1 MATLDIFQDD
11 AFSVTSLSQ
20 TITDIPDIP
29 TQLGDKGLFQEEG
42 ISTLSFMIERQGS
55 SIKLLPTAPRGGVRE
70 PVALG
75 PRKLIP
81 LQALHI
87 PATFSVD
94 ADEVQG
100 IRAFGSETEVE
111 QASTLVQ
118 RKLGVVRQ
126 SMDLTHEHMRVGA
139 LKGLVKDANG
149 DTLLDIYDAF
159 GMTQQ
164 TQFWNIA
171 AAANG
176 DPKASII
183 ELKSMIR
190 QKLGGRSMGRIRVIC
205 SLEFFTALVQ
215 NTKMIK
221 AWELWNQGAYLRADQ
236 VNGGDFEFAGMIF
249 EIYEGGVT
257 VGSTFTPFI
266 EAGTAYAYPEGVPG
280 MFQSKYAPAN
290 FMETVNTNGLP
301 FYAKIKM
308 QDFDTGVLG
317 MAQSNPIHFN
327 SLPEAVIKLSTAAS

>member
-11 AFSVTSLSQ
+11 AFSVTSLSS
-20 TITDIPDIP
+20 TITDIPDVP
-29 TQLGDKGLFQEEG
+29 TKLGDKGLFQEEG
-42 ISTLSFMIERQGS
+42 ISTTSFMIERQGS

-81 LQALHI
+81 LHALHI
-87 PATFSVD
+87 PASWSVL

-100 IRAFGSETEVE
+100 IRAYGSETEVE

-118 RKLGVVRQ
+118 RKLANVRA

-139 LKGLVKDANG
+139 LKGQVKDANG
-149 DTLLDIYDAF
+149 DTLLDVYDAF

-171 AAANG
+171 VAANG

-183 ELKSMIR
+183 TLKSMIR
-190 QKLGGRSMGRIRVIC
+190 AKMGGRSFGRIRVIC
-205 SLEFFTALVQ
+205 SLGFFTALVQ

-221 AWELWNQGAYLRADQ
+221 AWELWNQGAYLRTDQ
-236 VNGGDFEFAGMIF
+236 VNGGDFEFAGVIF
-249 EIYEGGVT
+249 EVYDGGT
-257 VGSTFTPFI
+257 SAGDFI
-266 EAGTAYAYPEGVPG
+266 EDGIAYAYPEGVPG
-280 MFQSKYAPAN
+280 MFQSKFAPADY
-290 FMETVNTNGLP
+290 METVNTQGLP
-301 FYAKIKM
+301 FYAKQEPMPFNK
-308 QDFDTGVLG
+308 GVIG
-317 MAQSNPIHFN
+317 EAQSNPIHFN

>member
-20 TITDIPDIP
+20 TITDIPDVP
-29 TQLGDKGLFQEEG
+29 TKLGDKGLFQEEG

-81 LQALHI
+81 LMAMHI
-87 PATFSVD
+87 PATFSVL

-100 IRAFGSETEVE
+100 VRAYGSETEVE

-118 RKLGVVRQ
+118 RKMNVVRA

-139 LKGLVKDANG
+139 LKGLVTDADG
-149 DTLLDIYDAF
+149 STLLDVYDAF

-171 AAANG
+171 VAANG

-183 ELKSMIR
+183 TLKSMIR
-190 QKLGGRSMGRIRVIC
+190 AKMGGRSFGRIRVIC
-205 SLEFFTALVQ
+205 SLGFFTALVQ
-215 NTKMIK
+215 NAKMIK
-221 AWELWNQGAYLRADQ
+221 AWELWNQGAYLRTDH
-236 VNGGDFEFAGMIF
+236 VNGGDFEFAGVIF
-249 EIYEGGVT
+249 EVYDGGT
-257 VGSTFTPFI
+257 SAGDFI
-266 EAGTAYAYPEGVPG
+266 ADGIAYAYPEGVPG
-280 MFQSKYAPAN
+280 MFQSKFAPADY
-290 FMETVNTNGLP
+290 METVNTQGLP
-301 FYAKIKM
+301 FYAKMEPMPFNK
-308 QDFDTGVLG
+308 GVIG
-317 MAQSNPIHFN
+317 EAQSNPIHFN
-327 SLPEAVIKLSTAAS
+327 SLPEAVIKLSMAAS

>member
-1 MATLDIFQDD
+1 MATLDIFNDD

-20 TITDIPDIP
+20 TITDIPDVP
-29 TQLGDKGLFQEEG
+29 TKLGDKGLFQEEG
-42 ISTLSFMIERQGS
+42 INTTSFMIERQGS

-81 LQALHI
+81 LHALHI
-87 PATFSVD
+87 PASWSVM

-111 QASTLVQ
+111 QASRLVQ
-118 RKLGVVRQ
+118 RKLGVVRA

-139 LKGLVKDANG
+139 LRGEVMDADG
-149 DTLLDIYDAF
+149 SVLLDIYDTF

-171 AAANG
+171 VAANG
-176 DPKASII
+176 NPKTSII

-190 QKLGGRSMGRIRVIC
+190 TKLGGRSMGRIRVIC
-205 SLEFFTALVQ
+205 SLDFFTALIE
-215 NTKMIK
+215 NDKMKK
-221 AWELWNQGAYLRADQ
+221 AWDLWNSGAYLRTDQ
-236 VNGGDFEFAGMIF
+236 VNGGDFEFMGVIF
-249 EIYEGGVT
+249 EIYEGGT
-257 VGSTFTPFI
+257 DSADFI
-266 EAGTAYAYPEGVPG
+266 PAGLAYAYPEGVPG
-280 MFQSKYAPAN
+280 MFQSKYAPGDY
-290 FMETVNTNGLP
+290 MDTVNTEGLP
-301 FYAKIKM
+301 FYARQELMPFGK
-308 QDFDTGVLG
+308 GVMG
-317 MAQSNPIHFN
+317 EAQSNPIHFN

>member
-20 TITDIPDIP
+20 TITDIPDVP
-29 TQLGDKGLFQEEG
+29 TKLGDKGLFQEEG

-81 LQALHI
+81 LMAMHI
-87 PATFSVD
+87 PATFSVL

-100 IRAFGSETEVE
+100 IRAYGSETEVE
-111 QASTLVQ
+111 QAGTLVQ
-118 RKLGVVRQ
+118 RKMNVVRA

-139 LKGLVKDANG
+139 LKGQVKDANG
-149 DTLLDIYDAF
+149 DTLLDVYDAF
-159 GMTQQ
+159 GMAQQ

-171 AAANG
+171 VAANG

-183 ELKSMIR
+183 TLKSMIR
-190 QKLGGRSMGRIRVIC
+190 AKMGGRSFGRIRVIC
-205 SLEFFTALVQ
+205 SLGFFTALVQ
-215 NTKMIK
+215 NTKMLK

-236 VNGGDFEFAGMIF
+236 VNGGDFEFAGVVF
-249 EIYEGGVT
+249 EVYDGGT
-257 VGSTFTPFI
+257 SAGDFI
-266 EAGTAYAYPEGVPG
+266 EDGIAYAYPEGVPG
-280 MFQSKYAPAN
+280 MFQSKFAPADY
-290 FMETVNTNGLP
+290 METVNTQGLP
-301 FYAKIKM
+301 FYAKMEPMAFNK
-308 QDFDTGVLG
+308 GVIG
-317 MAQSNPIHFN
+317 EAQSNPIHFN
-327 SLPEAVIKLSTAAS
+327 SLPEAVIKLSAAAS

>member
-11 AFSVTSLSQ
+11 AFSVTSLTS
-20 TITDIPDIP
+20 TITDIPDVP
-29 TQLGDKGLFQEEG
+29 TQLGQKGLFQEEG

-81 LQALHI
+81 LMAMHI
-87 PATFSVD
+87 PASWSVL

-100 IRAFGSETEVE
+100 IRAYGSETEVE

-118 RKLGVVRQ
+118 RKLAVVRQ

-139 LKGLVKDANG
+139 LKGQVKDANG
-149 DTLLDIYDAF
+149 DTLLDVYDAF

-171 AAANG
+171 VAANG

-183 ELKSMIR
+183 ALKSMIR
-190 QKLGGRSMGRIRVIC
+190 TKLGGRPMGRVRVIC
-205 SLEFFTALVQ
+205 SLGFFTALVQ

-221 AWELWNQGAYLRADQ
+221 AWELWNQGAYLRTDQ
-236 VNGGDFEFAGMIF
+236 VNGGDFEFAGMVF
-249 EIYEGGVT
+249 EIYEGGT
-257 VGSTFTPFI
+257 SAGDFI
-266 EAGTAYAYPEGVPG
+266 EDGFAYAYPEGVPG
-280 MFQSKYAPAN
+280 MFQSKYAPADY
-290 FMETVNTNGLP
+290 METVNTQGLP
-301 FYAKIKM
+301 FYAKQEPMAFNK
-308 QDFDTGVLG
+308 GVIG
-317 MAQSNPIHFN
+317 EAQSNPIHFN
-327 SLPEAVIKLSTAAS
+327 SLPEAVIKLSVAAS

>member
-20 TITDIPDIP
+20 TITDIPDVP
-29 TQLGDKGLFQEEG
+29 TKLGDKGLFQEEG

-81 LQALHI
+81 LMAMHI
-87 PATFSVD
+87 PATFSVL

-100 IRAFGSETEVE
+100 IRAYGSETEVE

-118 RKLGVVRQ
+118 RKMNVVRA

-139 LKGLVKDANG
+139 LKGQVKDANG
-149 DTLLDIYDAF
+149 DTLLDVYDAF

-171 AAANG
+171 VAANG

-183 ELKSMIR
+183 TLKSMIR
-190 QKLGGRSMGRIRVIC
+190 AKMGGRSFGRIRVIC
-205 SLEFFTALVQ
+205 SLGFFTALVQ

-236 VNGGDFEFAGMIF
+236 VNGGDFEFAGVIF
-249 EIYEGGVT
+249 EVYDGGT
-257 VGSTFTPFI
+257 S
-266 EAGTAYAYPEGVPG
+266 AGDFLEDGIAYAYPEGVPG
-280 MFQSKYAPAN
+280 MFQSKFAPADY
-290 FMETVNTNGLP
+290 METVNTQGLP
-301 FYAKIKM
+301 FYAKMEPMAFNK
-308 QDFDTGVLG
+308 GVIG
-317 MAQSNPIHFN
+317 EAQSNPIHFN
-327 SLPEAVIKLSTAAS
+327 SLPEAVIKLSMAAS

>member
-20 TITDIPDIP
+20 TITDIPDVP
-29 TQLGDKGLFQEEG
+29 TKLGDKGLFQEEG

-81 LQALHI
+81 LMAMHI
-87 PATFSVD
+87 PATFSVL

-100 IRAFGSETEVE
+100 IRAYGSETEVE

-118 RKLGVVRQ
+118 RKMNVVRA

-139 LKGLVKDANG
+139 LKGQVKDANG
-149 DTLLDIYDAF
+149 DTLLDVYDAF
-159 GMTQQ
+159 GMNQQ

-171 AAANG
+171 VAANG

-183 ELKSMIR
+183 TLKSMIR
-190 QKLGGRSMGRIRVIC
+190 AKMGGRSFGRIRVIC
-205 SLEFFTALVQ
+205 SLGFFTALVQ
-215 NTKMIK
+215 NTKMLK

-236 VNGGDFEFAGMIF
+236 VNGGDFEFAGVVF
-249 EIYEGGVT
+249 EVYDGGT
-257 VGSTFTPFI
+257 SAGDFI
-266 EAGTAYAYPEGVPG
+266 EDGIAYAYPEGVPG
-280 MFQSKYAPAN
+280 MFQSKFAPADY
-290 FMETVNTNGLP
+290 METVNTQGLP
-301 FYAKIKM
+301 FYAKMEPMAFNK
-308 QDFDTGVLG
+308 GVIG
-317 MAQSNPIHFN
+317 EAQSNPIHFN
-327 SLPEAVIKLSTAAS
+327 SLPEAVIKLSMAAS

>member
-1 MATLDIFQDD
+1 MATLDIFNDD

-20 TITDIPDIP
+20 TITDIPDVP
-29 TQLGDKGLFQEEG
+29 TKLGDKGLFQEEG
-42 ISTLSFMIERQGS
+42 ISTLTFMIERQGS

-87 PATFSVD
+87 PASWSVL

-100 IRAFGSETEVE
+100 IRAFGSETEVM
-111 QASTLVQ
+111 QAQTLVQ
-118 RKLGVVRQ
+118 RKLANVRA

-139 LKGLVKDANG
+139 LKGQVLDADG
-149 DTLLDIYDAF
+149 SLLLDVYDAF

-171 AAANG
+171 VAANG

-183 ELKSMIR
+183 TLKSMIR
-190 QKLGGRSMGRIRVIC
+190 AKMGGRSFGKIRVIC
-205 SLEFFTALVQ
+205 SLGFFTALVQ
-215 NTKMIK
+215 NSKMLK
-221 AWELWNQGAYLRADQ
+221 AWELWSQGAYLRTDQ
-236 VNGGDFEFAGMIF
+236 VNGGDFEFAGVVF
-249 EIYEGGVT
+249 EVYDGGT
-257 VGSTFTPFI
+257 SAGDFI
-266 EAGTAYAYPEGVPG
+266 PDGIAYAYPEGVPG
-280 MFQSKYAPAN
+280 MFQSKYAPADY
-290 FMETVNTNGLP
+290 METVNTQGIP
-301 FYAKIKM
+301 FYAKQEPMPFNK
-308 QDFDTGVLG
+308 GVAG
-317 MAQSNPIHFN
+317 EAQSNPIHFN

>member
-1 MATLDIFQDD
+1 MATLDIFNDD
-11 AFSVTSLSQ
+11 AFSVTSLSS
-20 TITDIPDIP
+20 TITDIPDVP
-29 TQLGDKGLFQEEG
+29 TKLGDKGLFQEEG

-87 PATFSVD
+87 PASWSVL

-100 IRAFGSETEVE
+100 IRAFGSETEVM
-111 QASTLVQ
+111 QAQTLVQ
-118 RKLGVVRQ
+118 RKLANVRA

-139 LKGLVKDANG
+139 LKGQVLDADG
-149 DTLLDIYDAF
+149 SLLLDVYDAF

-171 AAANG
+171 VAANG

-183 ELKSMIR
+183 TLKSMIR
-190 QKLGGRSMGRIRVIC
+190 AKMGGRSFGKIRVIC
-205 SLEFFTALVQ
+205 SLGFFTALVQ
-215 NTKMIK
+215 NSKMIK
-221 AWELWNQGAYLRADQ
+221 AWELWNQGAYLRTDQ
-236 VNGGDFEFAGMIF
+236 VNGGDFEFAGVVF
-249 EIYEGGVT
+249 EVYDGGT
-257 VGSTFTPFI
+257 SAGDFI
-266 EAGTAYAYPEGVPG
+266 PDGIAYAYPEGVPG
-280 MFQSKYAPAN
+280 MFQSKFAPADY
-290 FMETVNTNGLP
+290 METVNTQGIP
-301 FYAKIKM
+301 FYAKQEPMPFNKGIA
-308 QDFDTGVLG
+308 GE
-317 MAQSNPIHFN
+317 AQSNPIHFN

>member
-20 TITDIPDIP
+20 TITDIPDVP
-29 TQLGDKGLFQEEG
+29 TKLGDKGLFQEEG

-81 LQALHI
+81 LMAMHI
-87 PATFSVD
+87 PATFSVL

-100 IRAFGSETEVE
+100 IRAYGSETEVE

-118 RKLGVVRQ
+118 RKMNVVRA

-139 LKGLVKDANG
+139 LKGQVKDANG
-149 DTLLDIYDAF
+149 DTLLDVYDAF

-171 AAANG
+171 VAANG

-183 ELKSMIR
+183 TLKSMIR
-190 QKLGGRSMGRIRVIC
+190 AKMGGRSFGRIRVIC
-205 SLEFFTALVQ
+205 SLGFFTALVQ
-215 NTKMIK
+215 NTKTIK

-236 VNGGDFEFAGMIF
+236 VNGGDFEFAGVIF
-249 EIYEGGVT
+249 EVYDGGT
-257 VGSTFTPFI
+257 S
-266 EAGTAYAYPEGVPG
+266 AGDFLEDGIAYAYPEGVPG
-280 MFQSKYAPAN
+280 MFQSKFAPADY
-290 FMETVNTNGLP
+290 METVNTQGLP
-301 FYAKIKM
+301 FYAKMEPMPFNK
-308 QDFDTGVLG
+308 GVIG
-317 MAQSNPIHFN
+317 EAQSNPIHFN
-327 SLPEAVIKLSTAAS
+327 SLPEAVIKLSTAVS

>member
-20 TITDIPDIP
+20 TITDIPDVP
-29 TQLGDKGLFQEEG
+29 TKLGDKGLFQEEG

-81 LQALHI
+81 LMAMHI
-87 PATFSVD
+87 PATFSVL

-100 IRAFGSETEVE
+100 IRAYGSETEVE

-118 RKLGVVRQ
+118 RKMNVVRA

-139 LKGLVKDANG
+139 LKGQVKDANG
-149 DTLLDIYDAF
+149 DTLLDVYDAF
-159 GMTQQ
+159 GMAQQ

-171 AAANG
+171 VAANG

-183 ELKSMIR
+183 TLKSMIR
-190 QKLGGRSMGRIRVIC
+190 AKMGGRSFGRIRVIC
-205 SLEFFTALVQ
+205 SLGFFTALVQ

-236 VNGGDFEFAGMIF
+236 VNGGDFEFAGVVF
-249 EIYEGGVT
+249 EVYDGGT
-257 VGSTFTPFI
+257 SAGDFI
-266 EAGTAYAYPEGVPG
+266 EDGIAYAYPEGVPG
-280 MFQSKYAPAN
+280 MFQSKFAPADY
-290 FMETVNTNGLP
+290 METVNTQGLP
-301 FYAKIKM
+301 FYAKMEPMTFNK
-308 QDFDTGVLG
+308 GVIG
-317 MAQSNPIHFN
+317 EAQSNPIHFN
-327 SLPEAVIKLSTAAS
+327 SLPEAVIKLSMAAS

>member
-29 TQLGDKGLFQEEG
+29 TRLGDKGLFSEEG
-42 ISTLSFMIERQGS
+42 ISTLSFMIERQGA

-87 PATFSVD
+87 PATWSVQ

-111 QASTLVQ
+111 QARTLVQ
-118 RKLGVVRQ
+118 RKLNVVRQ
-126 SMDLTHEHMRVGA
+126 AMDLTHENMRVGA
-139 LKGLVKDANG
+139 LKGQVLDADG
-149 DTLLDIYDAF
+149 SLLLDVYQAF

-171 AAANG
+171 SPANG

-183 ELKSMIR
+183 VLKDMIR
-190 QKLGGRSMGRIRVIC
+190 KKMGGRSMGKIRVIC
-205 SLEFFTALVQ
+205 SLQFFTNLVQ
-215 NTKMIK
+215 NNKMLK
-221 AWELWNQGAYLRADQ
+221 AWELWNQGAYLRTDQ
-236 VNGGDFEFAGMIF
+236 VNGGDFEFAGVVF
-249 EIYEGGVT
+249 EIYDGGVP
-257 VGSTFTPFI
+257 VGNTFVPFI
-266 EAGTAYAYPEGVPG
+266 PEGEAYAYPEGVPG
-280 MFQSKYAPAN
+280 MFQSKFAPADY
-290 FMETVNTNGLP
+290 METVNTQGIP
-301 FYAKIKM
+301 FYAKQEAMPFNKGII
-308 QDFDTGVLG
+308 GE
-317 MAQSNPIHFN
+317 AQSNPIHFN
-327 SLPEAVIKLSTAAS
+327 SLPEAVVRLKDSAS